1 MADVKNTLSLEL
13 QVKYDQAMKALGEVR
28 GAIAAVTQG
37 TPSTATGGDIG
48 GMQRALGELKTSIAE
63 VKTALASVGQGGGGG
78 GLASGIGA
86 QAAKAK
92 AELNDLKNT
101 ITGVG
106 DAASG
111 AAGGGLRSMATGLVG
126 LGVGV
131 FTLKQIADAVIDV
144 GRALLEAQGRLD
156 NFRAGIQFALGRDA
170 GNDLDYVR
178 ETASNLG
185 LELTSLSRSYV
196 QFMAA
201 SRGTSLEGQRAR
213 DVFEAVAQA
222 SSVLGLSAERQEDAL
237 RALAQMMSKGTVQA
251 EELRGQLGDQLP
263 GAFQLAAKAIGV
275 TEGELNRMLER
286 GEIIAS
292 DFLPKFAAALRS
304 QLGEASVS
312 AANGAQQAM
321 NRLATA
327 WEQFKQSVTD
337 AGVGDALKNGLNA
350 ISSGLDGISESLQR
364 VNKETDGWLAK
375 LKVAVEEFGPK
386 IARQA
391 GISTGFGSLADLA
404 EAGGLIRENPFRVE
418 SRASDRMNQLGQRI
432 TDSAAEASRLETGG
446 GLYQR
451 SEAARLRQVI
461 QQDAAE
467 LQALIAQAR
476 ATAGAPDQGLWGD
489 DRRMQALADMAV
501 QRKRLEGEIGSEIA
515 KNLSQIEKAER
526 NLAEFRTKY
535 ALLRGT
541 AEYDKLE
548 KELVRK
554 LAEAREVQA
563 RKGLAQPIPSA
574 RRVFD
579 TEAELALDAARRE
592 ERALQ
597 ESYNVRLVDLDTYL
611 QRRREIADAA
621 LAAETERQ
629 QTRIDAQRELLKKLD
644 AITPKTDVQAQ
655 TINDR
660 RTDAQNAIQQAEAA
674 QKKAQAERA
683 DLDRQLSL
691 IEASGRL
698 ADADR
703 KRTVEAEKYREKQ
716 NDIRRAVDLRYMSE
730 WDGQNALAALNRATA
745 QGLREQAAAYDELA
759 KVSGTM
765 GEAAA
770 SAARRLREE
779 AKDLDATMTSVEKR
793 FESTAKT
800 IDAAFQTG
808 LADVFDGIGEKGT
821 SVAETLRDA
830 FLGVARSIKRAWA
843 EIAAEDLLRSVNAS
857 LGTDAEGKQNTLGR
871 VITRAIGGGPDGSSP
886 QRAIWTRNADGAGAS
901 AGAQGILPGD
911 LKGTPGIG
919 DVLGNIGTQLRDLF
933 GGWLDTLG
941 QLFGEITGDFGGLF
955 DGLMNSLGSLF
966 SSGGG
971 GGGGGFFDAI
981 GSFFGSFFHQGGIV
995 GGGVSRG
1002 RAVDP
1007 RVWIGAPRFHS
1018 GGIAGNEVAAILKK
1032 GEEVVTEDDPRHAK
1046 NGGSGG
1052 MGVKV
1057 ELINQGTPQ
1066 RATGSQARFDGRQM
1080 VVQIFTEDIAENGPM
1095 SRAIQDTLGGNRAAG
1110 L

>member
-37 TPSTATGGDIG
+37 TPSTATGGDLG

-63 VKTALASVGQGGGGG
+63 VKTAINGLSQSTAAVGSTSGG
-78 GLASGIGA
+78 ID
-86 QAAKAK
+86 QAARSLDEVADSADAAK
-92 AELNDLKNT
+92 RNTDDAGASARRLARDLADVGATVLLVRQVAIAIRDISAEL
-101 ITGVG
+101 
-106 DAASG
+106 
-111 AAGGGLRSMATGLVG
+111 LR
-126 LGVGV
+126 
-131 FTLKQIADAVIDV
+131 
-144 GRALLEAQGRLD
+144 AQGRLD
-156 NFRAGIQFALGRDA
+156 NFQAGVQFALGRDA
-170 GNDLDYVR
+170 GNDLDYTR
-178 ETASNLG
+178 EKASELG

-196 QFMAA
+196 QFMASA
-201 SRGTSLEGQRAR
+201 RGTSLEGTRSR
-213 DVFEAVAQA
+213 EVFEAVAQA
-222 SSVLGLSAERQEDAL
+222 SSVLGLSAERQEGAL

-263 GAFQLAAKAIGV
+263 GAFRTAAAAIGV
-275 TEGELNRMLER
+275 TEGKLNEMLER

-292 DFLPKFAAALRS
+292 DFLPKFAAQLRKD
-304 QLGEASVS
+304 LGDNVTT
-312 AANGAQQAM
+312 AADGAQQSI
-321 NRLATA
+321 NRFGSA
-327 WEQFKQSVTD
+327 WERLKQNTADS
-337 AGVGDALKNGLNA
+337 GIGDAIKGQLNILSDA
-350 ISSGLDGISESLQR
+350 FDDISRSMEGARKAGEGFWGQMAEGYKGYLRFLDPRNAFSYDAQNPQARMQR
-364 VNKETDGWLAK
+364 LGQDITAN
-375 LKVAVEEFGPK
+375 
-386 IARQA
+386 
-391 GISTGFGSLADLA
+391 SA
-404 EAGGLIRENPFRVE
+404 EA
-418 SRASDRMNQLGQRI
+418 D
-432 TDSAAEASRLETGG
+432 RLERGG

-451 SEAARLRQVI
+451 SDAASLRRQVAA
-461 QQDAAE
+461 DAAE
-467 LQALIAQAR
+467 LQKLIAQSG
-476 ATAGAPDQGLWGD
+476 TGTPDQGLWGD

-554 LAEAREVQA
+554 LAEAREVQT

-597 ESYNVRLVDLDTYL
+597 ESYGVRLTDLQTYL
-611 QRRREIADAA
+611 DRRRQIADAA
-621 LAAETERQ
+621 LAAETARQ
-629 QTRIDAQRELLKKLD
+629 QTQIDAQRELLAKLD

-655 TINDR
+655 TIADR
-660 RTDAQNAIQQAEAA
+660 RTDAQRTIEQAQAQQIKAQRDRDDIERQLRLFETTERLAEMERTRTRVAEGYREVQDRIRLAVERREITERQAQDYLAEANRRTA
-674 QKKAQAERA
+674 EGLRAQAEQYDRIAEAGGIFAENAARA
-683 DLDRQLSL
+683 
-691 IEASGRL
+691 A
-698 ADADR
+698 
-703 KRTVEAEKYREKQ
+703 
-716 NDIRRAVDLRYMSE
+716 
-730 WDGQNALAALNRATA
+730 AALRT
-745 QGLREQAAAYDELA
+745 
-759 KVSGTM
+759 
-765 GEAAA
+765 EAD
-770 SAARRLREE
+770 
-779 AKDLDATMTSVEKR
+779 KLDATLTFIEQR
-793 FESTAKT
+793 FRRTADS
-800 IDAAFQTG
+800 IDAAFQDG
-808 LADVFDGIGEKGT
+808 LADIFESIGEKGT
-821 SVAETLRDA
+821 KAADVIRDA
-830 FLGVARSIKRAWA
+830 FVNVGRSIRRSLA
-843 EIAAEDLLRSVNAS
+843 EIAAEDTLNAINQS
-857 LGTDAEGKQNTLGR
+857 LGKDANGQQNTLGR
-871 VITRAIGGGPDGSSP
+871 VISRALGVDGSSRE
-886 QRAIWTRNADGAGAS
+886 RALWVRNADGAGAA

-911 LKGTPGIG
+911 VKGTPGIG
-919 DVLGNIGTQLRDLF
+919 DVLGSIGTQLRDLF
-933 GGWLDTLG
+933 GGWMDTLG
-941 QLFGEITGDFGGLF
+941 QLFGEITGGFGSLF

-1007 RVWIGAPRFHS
+1007 RVWIGAPRFHG
-1018 GGIAGNEVAAILKK
+1018 GGIAGNEVAAVLKK
-1032 GEEVVTEDDPRHAK
+1032 GEEVVTEDDPRHVK
-1046 NGGSGG
+1046 NGGG

>member
-37 TPSTATGGDIG
+37 TPSTATGGDLG

-63 VKTALASVGQGGGGG
+63 VKTALAGIGQGTGGTGM
-78 GLASGIGA
+78 ASGIGI

-92 AELNDLKNT
+92 AELNDLKSS

-170 GNDLDYVR
+170 GADLDYVR

-222 SSVLGLSAERQEDAL
+222 SSVLGLSAERQEGAL

-263 GAFQLAAKAIGV
+263 GAFRLAAQAMGV
-275 TEGELNRMLER
+275 TEGELSKMLER
-286 GEIIAS
+286 GEVIAS
-292 DFLPKFAAALRS
+292 DFLPRFAAALRS
-304 QLGEASVS
+304 QLGDTAVQ
-312 AANGAQQAM
+312 AADGAQQAM
-321 NRLATA
+321 NRLASA
-327 WEQFKQSVTD
+327 WERFVQSVSD
-337 AGVGDALKNGLNA
+337 AGVGDGLKNGLNA
-350 ISSGLDGISESLQR
+350 IAGGLDGISASLQK
-364 VNKETDGWLAK
+364 VTNETDGWLAK
-375 LKVAVEEFGPK
+375 LKVAVDEFGPK
-386 IARQA
+386 LKRQA
-391 GISTGFGSLADLA
+391 GISVGLGSVGDLA
-404 EAGGLIRENPFRVE
+404 EAGGLIRENPFRVKTGSE
-418 SRASDRMNQLGQRI
+418 RMTQLGQRI
-432 TDSAAEASRLETGG
+432 TESADQASRLEAGG
-446 GLYQR
+446 GLFQR

-461 QQDAAE
+461 EQDAAE
-467 LQALIAQAR
+467 LQKLIQQS
-476 ATAGAPDQGLWGD
+476 GAPDQGLWGD

-526 NLAEFRTKY
+526 NLADFRTKY
-535 ALLRGT
+535 ALLQGT

-554 LAEAREVQA
+554 LAEARDTA
-563 RKGLAQPIPSA
+563 SRKGIAQPIPSA

-730 WDGQNALAALNRATA
+730 WDGQNALAELNRATA

-800 IDAAFQTG
+800 IDAAFQAG
-808 LADVFDGIGEKGT
+808 LADVFDSVGEKGT

-871 VITRAIGGGPDGSSP
+871 VITRAIGGGQDGSSP
-886 QRAIWTRNADGAGAS
+886 QRAIWTRNADGAGAGAA

-911 LKGTPGIG
+911 VKGTPGIG
-919 DVLGNIGTQLRDLF
+919 DVLGNIGTELRDVF
-933 GGWLDTLG
+933 GGWIDTLG
-941 QLFGEITGDFGGLF
+941 EMFGEITGDFGGLF
-955 DGLMNSLGSLF
+955 DGLLNSLGSLF

-981 GSFFGSFFHQGGIV
+981 GSFFGSFFHE
-995 GGGVSRG
+995 GGVVGAGASRG
-1002 RAVDP
+1002 RQVDP
-1007 RVWIGAPRFHS
+1007 RVWIGAPRFHG

-1032 GEEVVTEDDPRHAK
+1032 GEEVVTEDDPRHVR
-1046 NGGSGG
+1046 NGGGSGA
-1052 MGVKV
+1052 GVKV
-1057 ELINQGTPQ
+1057 EVINRGTPQ
-1066 RATGSQARFDGRQM
+1066 RATGAQSRFDGRQM
-1080 VVQIFTEDIAENGPM
+1080 VVQLFVEDIAENGPM

>member
-63 VKTALASVGQGGGGG
+63 VKTALASVGQGSGGG

-86 QAAKAK
+86 QATKAK
-92 AELNDLKNT
+92 TELNDLKNS

-170 GNDLDYVR
+170 GADLDYVR

-222 SSVLGLSAERQEDAL
+222 SSVLGLSAERQEGAL

-263 GAFQLAAKAIGV
+263 GAFRLAAQAMGV
-275 TEGELNRMLER
+275 TEGQLSKMLET
-286 GEIIAS
+286 GQVIAS
-292 DFLPKFAAALRS
+292 DFLPKFAAALRT
-304 QLGEASVS
+304 QLGDTAVT
-312 AANGAQQAM
+312 AAGGAQQAM
-321 NRLATA
+321 NRLASA
-327 WEQFKQSVTD
+327 WERFLGSVAD
-337 AGVGDALKNGLNA
+337 SGVGEALKRTLNTLSEALTEVSEGFESAKRSGDGFFTSLAKGYAAYAGYVFRGLETQTAALEASIKENEQ
-350 ISSGLDGISESLQR
+350 LLQR
-364 VNKETDGWLAK
+364 QVRNGYD
-375 LKVAVEEFGPK
+375 PK
-386 IARQA
+386 GATVSAIRSQ
-391 GISTGFGSLADLA
+391 IERDRADLDWLRGSGE
-404 EAGGLIRENPFRVE
+404 EAWVN
-418 SRASDRMNQLGQRI
+418 
-432 TDSAAEASRLETGG
+432 
-446 GLYQR
+446 
-451 SEAARLRQVI
+451 
-461 QQDAAE
+461 
-467 LQALIAQAR
+467 
-476 ATAGAPDQGLWGD
+476 
-489 DRRMQALADMAV
+489 AD
-501 QRKRLEGEIGSEIA
+501 QRKAIDEQRQQAERRRQLESEIGSEIA

-597 ESYNVRLVDLDTYL
+597 ESYGVRLTDLDTYL

-730 WDGQNALAALNRATA
+730 WDGQNALAELNRATA

-808 LADVFDGIGEKGT
+808 LADVFDSIGEKGT

-886 QRAIWTRNADGAGAS
+886 QRAIWTRNADGTGAA

-981 GSFFGSFFHQGGIV
+981 GSFFGSFFHQGGVV
-995 GGGVSRG
+995 GGGRRSG
-1002 RAVDP
+1002 RMVDP
-1007 RVWIGAPRFHS
+1007 RVWIGAPRFHG
-1018 GGIAGNEVAAILKK
+1018 GGIAGNEIAAVLEK
-1032 GEEVVTEDDPRHAK
+1032 GEEVVTEDDPRHVK
-1046 NGGSGG
+1046 NGGGRG
-1052 MGVKV
+1052 LGVKV

>member
-37 TPSTATGGDIG
+37 TPSTATGGDLG

-63 VKTALASVGQGGGGG
+63 VKTALNGLSQSTAAVGNTSGG
-78 GLASGIGA
+78 ID
-86 QAAKAK
+86 QAARSLDEVADSADVAK
-92 AELNDLKNT
+92 RNTDDAAAASRRLARDLADVGATVLLVRQVAIAIRDISAEL
-101 ITGVG
+101 
-106 DAASG
+106 
-111 AAGGGLRSMATGLVG
+111 LR
-126 LGVGV
+126 
-131 FTLKQIADAVIDV
+131 
-144 GRALLEAQGRLD
+144 AQGRLD
-156 NFRAGIQFALGRDA
+156 NFQAGVQFALGREA
-170 GNDLDYVR
+170 GNDLAYTR
-178 ETASNLG
+178 EKASELG

-196 QFMAA
+196 QFMASA
-201 SRGTSLEGQRAR
+201 RGTALEGTRAR
-213 DVFEAVAQA
+213 EVFESIAQA
-222 SSVLGLSAERQEDAL
+222 SSVLGLSAERQEGAL

-251 EELRGQLGDQLP
+251 EELRGQLGDQFP
-263 GAFQLAAKAIGV
+263 GAFRLAAQAIGV
-275 TEGELNRMLER
+275 TEGKLSEMLER
-286 GEIIAS
+286 GEVIAS
-292 DFLPKFAAALRS
+292 DFLPKFAARVRAE
-304 QLGEASVS
+304 LGDSVVT
-312 AANGAQQAM
+312 AADGAQQAI
-321 NRLATA
+321 NRFASA
-327 WEQFKQSVTD
+327 WERLKQNTAES
-337 AGVGDALKNGLNA
+337 GIGDAIKGQLNILSDA
-350 ISSGLDGISESLQR
+350 FDDISRSMEAARKSGEGFWGQMTEGYKGYLRFLDPRNAFSYEAKTPQARMQR
-364 VNKETDGWLAK
+364 LGQDITAN
-375 LKVAVEEFGPK
+375 
-386 IARQA
+386 
-391 GISTGFGSLADLA
+391 SA
-404 EAGGLIRENPFRVE
+404 EA
-418 SRASDRMNQLGQRI
+418 D
-432 TDSAAEASRLETGG
+432 RLERGG

-451 SEAARLRQVI
+451 SDAAALRRQVAA
-461 QQDAAE
+461 DAAE
-467 LQALIAQAR
+467 LQKLIAQSG
-476 ATAGAPDQGLWGD
+476 TGTPDQGLWGD

-535 ALLRGT
+535 ALLQGT

-554 LAEAREVQA
+554 LAEAREVQT

-597 ESYNVRLVDLDTYL
+597 DSYNVRLIDLDTYL
-611 QRRREIADAA
+611 QRRRAIADAA
-621 LAAETERQ
+621 LAAENARQ

-703 KRTVEAEKYREKQ
+703 KRTLEAEKYREKQ

-730 WDGQNALAALNRATA
+730 WDGQNALAELNRATA

-779 AKDLDATMTSVEKR
+779 AKDLEATMTSVEKR

-800 IDAAFQTG
+800 IDAAFQRG
-808 LADVFDGIGEKGT
+808 LADVFDSIGEKGT
-821 SVAETLRDA
+821 SVAETLRSA
-830 FLGVARSIKRAWA
+830 FVGVAQSVKRAWA
-843 EIAAEDLLRSVNAS
+843 EIAAEDLLRGLNNS
-857 LGTDAEGKQNTLGR
+857 LGTGEDGKPNTIGR
-871 VITRAIGGGPDGSSP
+871 VLTRAIGGGPDGSSA
-886 QRAIWTRNADGAGAS
+886 QRAIWTRNADAAGAAA

-933 GGWLDTLG
+933 GGWMDTLG
-941 QLFGEITGDFGGLF
+941 QLFGEITGGFGSLF
-955 DGLMNSLGSLF
+955 DGLLSSLGSIF
-966 SSGGG
+966 SSGG

-981 GSFFGSFFHQGGIV
+981 GSFFGSFFHQGGVV
-995 GGGVSRG
+995 GAGMSRG
-1002 RAVDP
+1002 RMVDP

-1032 GEEVVTEDDPRHAK
+1032 GEEVLTEDDPRHAK
-1046 NGGSGG
+1046 NGGGG
-1052 MGVKV
+1052 AMGVKV

-1080 VVQIFTEDIAENGPM
+1080 VVQVFTEDMAENGPM

-1110 L
+1110 LS

>member
-37 TPSTATGGDIG
+37 TPSNATGGDLG

-63 VKTALASVGQGGGGG
+63 VKTAINGLSQSTAAVGSTS
-78 GLASGIGA
+78 SGID
-86 QAAKAK
+86 QAARSLDEVADSADAAK
-92 AELNDLKNT
+92 RNTDDAAASARRLARDLADVGATVLLVRQVAIAIRDISAEL
-101 ITGVG
+101 
-106 DAASG
+106 
-111 AAGGGLRSMATGLVG
+111 LR
-126 LGVGV
+126 
-131 FTLKQIADAVIDV
+131 
-144 GRALLEAQGRLD
+144 AQGRLD
-156 NFRAGIQFALGRDA
+156 NFQAGVQFALGRDA
-170 GNDLDYVR
+170 GNDLDYTR
-178 ETASNLG
+178 EKASELG

-196 QFMAA
+196 QFMASA
-201 SRGTSLEGQRAR
+201 RGTSLEGTRSR
-213 DVFEAVAQA
+213 EVFEAVAQA
-222 SSVLGLSAERQEDAL
+222 SSVLGLSAERQEGAL

-263 GAFQLAAKAIGV
+263 GAFRTAAAAIGV
-275 TEGELNRMLER
+275 TEGKLNEMLER

-292 DFLPKFAAALRS
+292 DFLPKFAAQLRKD
-304 QLGEASVS
+304 LGDNVTT
-312 AANGAQQAM
+312 AADGAQQSI
-321 NRLATA
+321 NRFGSA
-327 WEQFKQSVTD
+327 WERLKQNTADS
-337 AGVGDALKNGLNA
+337 GIGDAIKGQLNILSDAFDDISRSMEGARKAGEGFWGQMAEGYKGYLRFLDPRNAFSYDAKNPQA
-350 ISSGLDGISESLQR
+350 RMQR
-364 VNKETDGWLAK
+364 LGQDITAN
-375 LKVAVEEFGPK
+375 
-386 IARQA
+386 
-391 GISTGFGSLADLA
+391 SA
-404 EAGGLIRENPFRVE
+404 EA
-418 SRASDRMNQLGQRI
+418 D
-432 TDSAAEASRLETGG
+432 RLERGG

-451 SEAARLRQVI
+451 SDAASLRRQVAA
-461 QQDAAE
+461 DAAE
-467 LQALIAQAR
+467 LQKLIAQSG
-476 ATAGAPDQGLWGD
+476 TGTPDQGLWGD

-554 LAEAREVQA
+554 LAEAREVQS

-597 ESYNVRLVDLDTYL
+597 ESYGVRLTDLQTYL
-611 QRRREIADAA
+611 DRRRQIADAA
-621 LAAETERQ
+621 LTAETARQ
-629 QTRIDAQRELLKKLD
+629 QTQIDAQRELLAKLD

-655 TINDR
+655 TIADR
-660 RTDAQNAIQQAEAA
+660 RTDAQRTIEQAQAQQIKAQRDRDDIERQLRLFETTERLAEMERTRTRVAEGYREVQDRIRLAVERREITERQAQDYLAEANRRTA
-674 QKKAQAERA
+674 EGLRAQAEQYDRIAEAGGIFAENAARA
-683 DLDRQLSL
+683 
-691 IEASGRL
+691 A
-698 ADADR
+698 
-703 KRTVEAEKYREKQ
+703 
-716 NDIRRAVDLRYMSE
+716 
-730 WDGQNALAALNRATA
+730 AALRT
-745 QGLREQAAAYDELA
+745 
-759 KVSGTM
+759 
-765 GEAAA
+765 EAD
-770 SAARRLREE
+770 
-779 AKDLDATMTSVEKR
+779 KLDATLTFIEQR
-793 FESTAKT
+793 FRRTADS
-800 IDAAFQTG
+800 IDAAFQDG
-808 LADVFDGIGEKGT
+808 LADIFESIGEKGT
-821 SVAETLRDA
+821 KAADVIRDA
-830 FLGVARSIKRAWA
+830 FVNVGRSIRRSLA
-843 EIAAEDLLRSVNAS
+843 EIAAEDTLNAINQS
-857 LGTDAEGKQNTLGR
+857 LGKDANGQQNTLGR
-871 VITRAIGGGPDGSSP
+871 VISRALGVDGSSRE
-886 QRAIWTRNADGAGAS
+886 RALWGRNADGAGAP

-933 GGWLDTLG
+933 GGWMDTLG

-955 DGLMNSLGSLF
+955 DGLMNSLGSIF

-981 GSFFGSFFHQGGIV
+981 GSFFGSFFHQGGVV

-1032 GEEVVTEDDPRHAK
+1032 GEEVLTEDDPRHAK

>member
-63 VKTALASVGQGGGGG
+63 VKTAINGLSQSTAAVGSTS
-78 GLASGIGA
+78 SGID
-86 QAAKAK
+86 QAARSLDEVADSADAAK
-92 AELNDLKNT
+92 RNTDDAAASARRLARDLADVGATVLLVRQVAIAIRDISAEL
-101 ITGVG
+101 
-106 DAASG
+106 
-111 AAGGGLRSMATGLVG
+111 LR
-126 LGVGV
+126 
-131 FTLKQIADAVIDV
+131 
-144 GRALLEAQGRLD
+144 AQGRLD
-156 NFRAGIQFALGRDA
+156 NFQAGVQFALGRDA
-170 GNDLDYVR
+170 GNDLDYTR
-178 ETASNLG
+178 EKASELG

-196 QFMAA
+196 QFMASA
-201 SRGTSLEGQRAR
+201 RGTSLEGTRSR
-213 DVFEAVAQA
+213 EVFEAVAQA
-222 SSVLGLSAERQEDAL
+222 SSVLGLSAERQEGAL

-263 GAFQLAAKAIGV
+263 GAFRTAAAAIGV
-275 TEGELNRMLER
+275 TEGKLSEMLER

-292 DFLPKFAAALRS
+292 DFLPKFAAQLRKD
-304 QLGEASVS
+304 LGDNVT
-312 AANGAQQAM
+312 AAADGAQQSI
-321 NRLATA
+321 NRFGSA
-327 WEQFKQSVTD
+327 WERLKQNTAES
-337 AGVGDALKNGLNA
+337 GIGDAIKGQLNILSDAFDDISRSMEGARKAGEGFWGQMAEGYMGYLRFLDPRNAFSYDAKNPQA
-350 ISSGLDGISESLQR
+350 RMQR
-364 VNKETDGWLAK
+364 LGQDITAN
-375 LKVAVEEFGPK
+375 
-386 IARQA
+386 
-391 GISTGFGSLADLA
+391 SA
-404 EAGGLIRENPFRVE
+404 EA
-418 SRASDRMNQLGQRI
+418 D
-432 TDSAAEASRLETGG
+432 RLERGG

-451 SEAARLRQVI
+451 SDAASLRRQVAA
-461 QQDAAE
+461 DAAE
-467 LQALIAQAR
+467 LQKLIAQSG
-476 ATAGAPDQGLWGD
+476 TVTPDQGLWGD

-554 LAEAREVQA
+554 LAEAREVQS

-597 ESYNVRLVDLDTYL
+597 ESYGVRLTDLQTYL
-611 QRRREIADAA
+611 DRRRQIADAA
-621 LAAETERQ
+621 LAAETARQ
-629 QTRIDAQRELLKKLD
+629 QTQIDAQRELLAKLD

-655 TINDR
+655 TIADR
-660 RTDAQNAIQQAEAA
+660 RTDAQRTIEQAQAQQIKAQRDRDDIERQLRLFETTERLAEMERTRTRVAEGYREVQDRIRLAVERREITERQAQDYLAEANRRTA
-674 QKKAQAERA
+674 EGLRAQAEQYDRIAEAGGIFAENAARA
-683 DLDRQLSL
+683 
-691 IEASGRL
+691 A
-698 ADADR
+698 
-703 KRTVEAEKYREKQ
+703 
-716 NDIRRAVDLRYMSE
+716 
-730 WDGQNALAALNRATA
+730 AALRT
-745 QGLREQAAAYDELA
+745 
-759 KVSGTM
+759 
-765 GEAAA
+765 EAD
-770 SAARRLREE
+770 
-779 AKDLDATMTSVEKR
+779 KLDATLTFIEQR
-793 FESTAKT
+793 FRRTADS
-800 IDAAFQTG
+800 IDAAFQDG
-808 LADVFDGIGEKGT
+808 LADIFESIGEKGT
-821 SVAETLRDA
+821 KAADVIRDA
-830 FLGVARSIKRAWA
+830 FVNVGRSIRRSLA
-843 EIAAEDLLRSVNAS
+843 EIAAEDTLNAINQS
-857 LGTDAEGKQNTLGR
+857 LGKDANGQQNTLGR
-871 VITRAIGGGPDGSSP
+871 VISRALGVDGSSRE
-886 QRAIWTRNADGAGAS
+886 RALWVRNADGAGAP

-955 DGLMNSLGSLF
+955 DGLMNSLGSIF

-981 GSFFGSFFHQGGIV
+981 GSFFGSFFHQGGVV

-1032 GEEVVTEDDPRHAK
+1032 GEEVLTEDDPRHAK

>member
-37 TPSTATGGDIG
+37 TPSTATGGDLG

-63 VKTALASVGQGGGGG
+63 VKTAINGLSQSTAAVGSTSGG
-78 GLASGIGA
+78 ID
-86 QAAKAK
+86 QAARSLDEVADSADAAK
-92 AELNDLKNT
+92 RNTDDAGASARRLARDLADVGATVLLVRQVAIAIRDISAEL
-101 ITGVG
+101 
-106 DAASG
+106 
-111 AAGGGLRSMATGLVG
+111 LR
-126 LGVGV
+126 
-131 FTLKQIADAVIDV
+131 
-144 GRALLEAQGRLD
+144 AQGRLD
-156 NFRAGIQFALGRDA
+156 NFQAGVQFALGRDA
-170 GNDLDYVR
+170 GNDLDYTR
-178 ETASNLG
+178 EKASELG

-196 QFMAA
+196 QFMASA
-201 SRGTSLEGQRAR
+201 RGTSLEGTRSR
-213 DVFEAVAQA
+213 EVFEAVAQA
-222 SSVLGLSAERQEDAL
+222 SSVLGLSAERQEGAL

-263 GAFQLAAKAIGV
+263 GAFRTAAAAIGV
-275 TEGELNRMLER
+275 TEGKLNEMLER

-292 DFLPKFAAALRS
+292 DFLPKFAAQLRRD
-304 QLGEASVS
+304 LGDNVTT
-312 AANGAQQAM
+312 AADGAQQSI
-321 NRLATA
+321 NRFGSA
-327 WEQFKQSVTD
+327 WERLKQNTADS
-337 AGVGDALKNGLNA
+337 GIGDAIKGQLNILSDAFDDISRSMEGARKAGEGFWGQMAEGYKGYLRFLDPRNAFSYDAKNPQA
-350 ISSGLDGISESLQR
+350 RMQR
-364 VNKETDGWLAK
+364 LGQDITAN
-375 LKVAVEEFGPK
+375 
-386 IARQA
+386 
-391 GISTGFGSLADLA
+391 SA
-404 EAGGLIRENPFRVE
+404 EA
-418 SRASDRMNQLGQRI
+418 D
-432 TDSAAEASRLETGG
+432 RLERGG

-451 SEAARLRQVI
+451 SDAASLRRQVAA
-461 QQDAAE
+461 DAAE
-467 LQALIAQAR
+467 LQKLIAQSG
-476 ATAGAPDQGLWGD
+476 TGTPDQGLWGD

-554 LAEAREVQA
+554 LAEAREVQT

-597 ESYNVRLVDLDTYL
+597 ESYGVRLTDLQTYL
-611 QRRREIADAA
+611 ERRRQIADTA
-621 LAAETERQ
+621 LAAETARQ
-629 QTRIDAQRELLKKLD
+629 QTQIDAQRELLAKLD

-655 TINDR
+655 TIADR
-660 RTDAQNAIQQAEAA
+660 RTDAQRTIEQAQAQQI
-674 QKKAQAERA
+674 KAQRDRDDIE
-683 DLDRQLSL
+683 RQLRL
-691 IEASGRL
+691 VEISGRL

-703 KRTVEAEKYREKQ
+703 ARTLEAEGLREQQ
-716 NDIRRAVDLRYMSE
+716 NAIRRAVEQRYMSE
-730 WDGQNALAALNRATA
+730 WDGQNALAELNREAA
-745 QGLREQAAAYDELA
+745 RGLREQADAYDELA
-759 KVSGTM
+759 KAGGVM
-765 GEAAA
+765 GDAA
-770 SAARRLREE
+770 SLNARRLRQE
-779 AKDLDATMTSVEKR
+779 AAELEATMNSVEKR
-793 FESTAKT
+793 FQSTARS
-800 IDAAFQTG
+800 IDEAFKNG
-808 LADVFDGIGEKGT
+808 LADVFDSIGEKGT
-821 SVAETLRDA
+821 SAAETLRDA

-886 QRAIWTRNADGAGAS
+886 QRAIWTRNADGAVAP

-1032 GEEVVTEDDPRHAK
+1032 GEEVLTEDDPRHAK

>member
-63 VKTALASVGQGGGGG
+63 VKTALNGLSQSTAAVGSTS
-78 GLASGIGA
+78 SGID
-86 QAAKAK
+86 QAARSLDDVADSADVAK
-92 AELNDLKNT
+92 RNTDDAAASARRLARDLADVGATVLLVRQVAIAIRDISAEL
-101 ITGVG
+101 
-106 DAASG
+106 
-111 AAGGGLRSMATGLVG
+111 LR
-126 LGVGV
+126 
-131 FTLKQIADAVIDV
+131 
-144 GRALLEAQGRLD
+144 AQGRLD
-156 NFRAGIQFALGRDA
+156 NFQAGVQFALGRDA
-170 GNDLDYVR
+170 GNDLDYTR
-178 ETASNLG
+178 EKASELG

-196 QFMAA
+196 QFMASA
-201 SRGTSLEGQRAR
+201 RGTSLEGTRSR
-213 DVFEAVAQA
+213 EVFEAVAQA
-222 SSVLGLSAERQEDAL
+222 SSVLGLSAERQEGAL

-263 GAFQLAAKAIGV
+263 GAFRTAAAAIGV
-275 TEGELNRMLER
+275 TEGKLSEMLER

-292 DFLPKFAAALRS
+292 DFLPKFAAQLRKD
-304 QLGEASVS
+304 LGDNVT
-312 AANGAQQAM
+312 AAADGAQQSI
-321 NRLATA
+321 NRFGSA
-327 WEQFKQSVTD
+327 WERLKQNTAES
-337 AGVGDALKNGLNA
+337 GIGDAIKGQLNILSDAFDDISRSMEGARKAGEGFWGQMAEGYKGYLRFLDPRNAFSYDAKNPQA
-350 ISSGLDGISESLQR
+350 RMQR
-364 VNKETDGWLAK
+364 LGQDITAN
-375 LKVAVEEFGPK
+375 
-386 IARQA
+386 
-391 GISTGFGSLADLA
+391 SA
-404 EAGGLIRENPFRVE
+404 EA
-418 SRASDRMNQLGQRI
+418 D
-432 TDSAAEASRLETGG
+432 RLERGG

-451 SEAARLRQVI
+451 SDAASLRRQVAA
-461 QQDAAE
+461 DAAE
-467 LQALIAQAR
+467 LQKLIAQSG
-476 ATAGAPDQGLWGD
+476 TGTPDQGLWGD

-554 LAEAREVQA
+554 LAEAREVQS

-597 ESYNVRLVDLDTYL
+597 ESYGVRLTDLQTYL
-611 QRRREIADAA
+611 ERRRQIADAA
-621 LAAETERQ
+621 LAAETARQ
-629 QTRIDAQRELLKKLD
+629 QTQIDAQRELLTKLD

-655 TINDR
+655 TIADR
-660 RTDAQNAIQQAEAA
+660 RTDAQRTIEQAQAQQIKAQRDRDDIERQLRLFETTERLAEMERTRTRVAEGYREVQDRIRLAVERREITERQAQDYLAEANRRTA
-674 QKKAQAERA
+674 EGLRAQAEQYDRIAEAGGIFAENAARA
-683 DLDRQLSL
+683 
-691 IEASGRL
+691 A
-698 ADADR
+698 
-703 KRTVEAEKYREKQ
+703 
-716 NDIRRAVDLRYMSE
+716 
-730 WDGQNALAALNRATA
+730 AALRT
-745 QGLREQAAAYDELA
+745 
-759 KVSGTM
+759 
-765 GEAAA
+765 EAD
-770 SAARRLREE
+770 
-779 AKDLDATMTSVEKR
+779 KLDATLTFIEQR
-793 FESTAKT
+793 FRRTADS
-800 IDAAFQTG
+800 IDAAFQDG
-808 LADVFDGIGEKGT
+808 LADIFESIGEKGT
-821 SVAETLRDA
+821 KAADVIRDA
-830 FLGVARSIKRAWA
+830 FVNVGRSIRRSLA
-843 EIAAEDLLRSVNAS
+843 EIAAEDTLNAINQS
-857 LGTDAEGKQNTLGR
+857 LGKDANGQQNTLGR
-871 VITRAIGGGPDGSSP
+871 VISRALGVDGSSRE
-886 QRAIWTRNADGAGAS
+886 RALWVRNADGAGAP

-981 GSFFGSFFHQGGIV
+981 GSFFGSFFHQGGVV

-1032 GEEVVTEDDPRHAK
+1032 GEEVLTEDDPRHAK

>member
-1 MADVKNTLSLEL
+1 VADVKNTLSLEL

-63 VKTALASVGQGGGGG
+63 VKTAINGLSQSTAAVGSTSGG
-78 GLASGIGA
+78 ID
-86 QAAKAK
+86 QAARSLDEVADSADAAK
-92 AELNDLKNT
+92 RNTDDAGASARRLARDLADVGATVLLVRQVAIAIRDISAEL
-101 ITGVG
+101 
-106 DAASG
+106 
-111 AAGGGLRSMATGLVG
+111 LR
-126 LGVGV
+126 
-131 FTLKQIADAVIDV
+131 
-144 GRALLEAQGRLD
+144 AQGRLD
-156 NFRAGIQFALGRDA
+156 NFQAGVQFALGRDA
-170 GNDLDYVR
+170 GNDLDYTR
-178 ETASNLG
+178 EKASELG

-196 QFMAA
+196 QFMASA
-201 SRGTSLEGQRAR
+201 RGTSLEGTRSR
-213 DVFEAVAQA
+213 EVFEAVAQA
-222 SSVLGLSAERQEDAL
+222 SSVLGLSAERQEGAL

-263 GAFQLAAKAIGV
+263 GAFRTAAAAIGV
-275 TEGELNRMLER
+275 TEGKLNEMLER

-292 DFLPKFAAALRS
+292 DFLPKFAAQLRKD
-304 QLGEASVS
+304 LGDNVT
-312 AANGAQQAM
+312 AAADGAQQSI
-321 NRLATA
+321 NRFGSA
-327 WEQFKQSVTD
+327 WERLKQNTADS
-337 AGVGDALKNGLNA
+337 GIGDAIKGQLNILSDAFDDISRSMEGARKAGEGFWGQMAEGYKGYLRFLDPRNAFSYDAKNPQA
-350 ISSGLDGISESLQR
+350 RMQR
-364 VNKETDGWLAK
+364 LGQDITAN
-375 LKVAVEEFGPK
+375 
-386 IARQA
+386 
-391 GISTGFGSLADLA
+391 SA
-404 EAGGLIRENPFRVE
+404 EA
-418 SRASDRMNQLGQRI
+418 D
-432 TDSAAEASRLETGG
+432 RLERGG

-451 SEAARLRQVI
+451 SDAASLRRQVAA
-461 QQDAAE
+461 DAAE
-467 LQALIAQAR
+467 LQKLIAQSG
-476 ATAGAPDQGLWGD
+476 TGTPDQGLWGD

-554 LAEAREVQA
+554 LAEAREVQT

-597 ESYNVRLVDLDTYL
+597 ESYGVRLTDLQTYL
-611 QRRREIADAA
+611 ERRRQIADAA
-621 LAAETERQ
+621 LAAETARQ
-629 QTRIDAQRELLKKLD
+629 QTQIDAQRELLTKLD

-655 TINDR
+655 TIADR
-660 RTDAQNAIQQAEAA
+660 RIDAQRTIEQAQAQQIKAQRDRDDIERQLRLFETTERLAEMERTRTRVAEGYREVQDRIRLAVERREITERQAQDYLAEANRRTA
-674 QKKAQAERA
+674 EGLRAQAEQYDRIAEAGGIFAENAARA
-683 DLDRQLSL
+683 
-691 IEASGRL
+691 A
-698 ADADR
+698 
-703 KRTVEAEKYREKQ
+703 
-716 NDIRRAVDLRYMSE
+716 
-730 WDGQNALAALNRATA
+730 AALRT
-745 QGLREQAAAYDELA
+745 
-759 KVSGTM
+759 
-765 GEAAA
+765 EAD
-770 SAARRLREE
+770 
-779 AKDLDATMTSVEKR
+779 KLDATLTFIEQR
-793 FESTAKT
+793 FRRTADS
-800 IDAAFQTG
+800 IDAAFQDG
-808 LADVFDGIGEKGT
+808 LADIFESIGEKGT
-821 SVAETLRDA
+821 KAADVIRDA
-830 FLGVARSIKRAWA
+830 FVNVGRSIRRSLA
-843 EIAAEDLLRSVNAS
+843 EIAAEDTLNAINQS
-857 LGTDAEGKQNTLGR
+857 LGKDANGQQNTLGR
-871 VITRAIGGGPDGSSP
+871 VISRALGVDGSSRE
-886 QRAIWTRNADGAGAS
+886 RALWVRNADGAGAA

-911 LKGTPGIG
+911 VKGTPGIG
-919 DVLGNIGTQLRDLF
+919 DVLENVKTQLRDLF

-941 QLFGEITGDFGGLF
+941 QLLGDITGGVGSLF
-955 DGLMNSLGSLF
+955 DGLLSSLGSIF

-971 GGGGGFFDAI
+971 GGGGFLDAI

-1032 GEEVVTEDDPRHAK
+1032 GEEVLTEDDPRHVK
-1046 NGGSGG
+1046 NGGSGA

>member
-63 VKTALASVGQGGGGG
+63 VKTALASVGQGSGGG

-86 QAAKAK
+86 QATKAK
-92 AELNDLKNT
+92 TELNDLKNS

-170 GNDLDYVR
+170 GADLDYVR

-222 SSVLGLSAERQEDAL
+222 SSVLGLSAERQEGAL

-263 GAFQLAAKAIGV
+263 GAFRLAAQAMGV
-275 TEGELNRMLER
+275 TEGELSKMLER
-286 GEIIAS
+286 GEVIAS
-292 DFLPKFAAALRS
+292 DFLPRFAAALRS
-304 QLGEASVS
+304 QLGDTAVK
-312 AANGAQQAM
+312 AADGAQQAM
-321 NRLATA
+321 NRLASA
-327 WEQFKQSVTD
+327 WERLVQSVSD
-337 AGVGDALKNGLNA
+337 AGVGEGLKDGLNA
-350 ISSGLDGISESLQR
+350 IAGGLDGISASLQK
-364 VNKETDGWLAK
+364 VTNETDGWLAK
-375 LKVAVEEFGPK
+375 LKVAVDEFGPK
-386 IARQA
+386 LMRRA
-391 GISTGFGSLADLA
+391 GISVGLGSVGDLA
-404 EAGGLIRENPFRVE
+404 EAGGLIRENPFRVKAGSE
-418 SRASDRMNQLGQRI
+418 RMNQLGQRI
-432 TDSAAEASRLETGG
+432 TESASEASRLEAGG
-446 GLYQR
+446 GLFQR
-451 SEAARLRQVI
+451 SEAARLRRVI
-461 QQDAAE
+461 EQDAAE
-467 LQALIAQAR
+467 LQKLIQQSG
-476 ATAGAPDQGLWGD
+476 TPDQGLWGD

-554 LAEAREVQA
+554 LAEAREVQT

-597 ESYNVRLVDLDTYL
+597 ESYGVRLTDLQTYL
-611 QRRREIADAA
+611 ERRRQIADAA
-621 LAAETERQ
+621 LAAETARQ
-629 QTRIDAQRELLKKLD
+629 QTQIDAQRELLTKLD

-655 TINDR
+655 TIADR
-660 RTDAQNAIQQAEAA
+660 RTDAQRTIEQAQAQQIKAQRDRDDIERQLRLFETTERLAEMERTRTRVAEGYREVQDRIRLAVERREITERQAQDYLAEANRRTA
-674 QKKAQAERA
+674 EGLRAQAEQYDRIAEAGGIFAENAARA
-683 DLDRQLSL
+683 
-691 IEASGRL
+691 A
-698 ADADR
+698 
-703 KRTVEAEKYREKQ
+703 
-716 NDIRRAVDLRYMSE
+716 
-730 WDGQNALAALNRATA
+730 AALRT
-745 QGLREQAAAYDELA
+745 
-759 KVSGTM
+759 
-765 GEAAA
+765 EAD
-770 SAARRLREE
+770 
-779 AKDLDATMTSVEKR
+779 KLDATLTFIEQR
-793 FESTAKT
+793 FRRTADS
-800 IDAAFQTG
+800 IDAAFQDG
-808 LADVFDGIGEKGT
+808 LADIFESIGEKGT
-821 SVAETLRDA
+821 KAADVIRDA
-830 FLGVARSIKRAWA
+830 FVNVGRSIRRSLA
-843 EIAAEDLLRSVNAS
+843 EIAAEDTLNAINQS
-857 LGTDAEGKQNTLGR
+857 LGKDANGQQNTLGR
-871 VITRAIGGGPDGSSP
+871 VISRALGVDGSSRE
-886 QRAIWTRNADGAGAS
+886 RALWVRNADGAGAP

-933 GGWLDTLG
+933 GGWMDTLG

-971 GGGGGFFDAI
+971 GGGGFFDAI
-981 GSFFGSFFHQGGIV
+981 GSFFGSFFHQGGVV

-1032 GEEVVTEDDPRHAK
+1032 GEEVLTEDDPRHAK

>member
-37 TPSTATGGDIG
+37 TPSNATGGDLG

-63 VKTALASVGQGGGGG
+63 VKTALASVGQGSGGG

-92 AELNDLKNT
+92 AELNDLKNS

-111 AAGGGLRSMATGLVG
+111 AASGGLRSMATGLVG

-222 SSVLGLSAERQEDAL
+222 SSVLGLSAERQEGAL

-461 QQDAAE
+461 QQDATE

-489 DRRMQALADMAV
+489 DRRMQALADMAEE
-501 QRKRLEGEIGSEIA
+501 RKRLEDEIGREIA

-535 ALLRGT
+535 ALLQGT

-554 LAEAREVQA
+554 LAEAREVQS

-597 ESYNVRLVDLDTYL
+597 ESYGVRLTDLQTYL
-611 QRRREIADAA
+611 ERRRQIADTA
-621 LAAETERQ
+621 LAAETARQ
-629 QTRIDAQRELLKKLD
+629 QTQIDAQRELLTKLD

-655 TINDR
+655 TIADR
-660 RTDAQNAIQQAEAA
+660 RTDAQRTIEQAQAQQIKAQRDRDDIERQLRLFETTERLAEMERTRTRVAEGYREVQDRIRLAVERREITERQAQDYLAEANRRTA
-674 QKKAQAERA
+674 EGLRAQAEQYDRIAEAGGIFAENAARA
-683 DLDRQLSL
+683 
-691 IEASGRL
+691 A
-698 ADADR
+698 
-703 KRTVEAEKYREKQ
+703 
-716 NDIRRAVDLRYMSE
+716 
-730 WDGQNALAALNRATA
+730 AALRT
-745 QGLREQAAAYDELA
+745 
-759 KVSGTM
+759 
-765 GEAAA
+765 EAD
-770 SAARRLREE
+770 
-779 AKDLDATMTSVEKR
+779 KLDATLTFIEQR
-793 FESTAKT
+793 FRRTADS
-800 IDAAFQTG
+800 IDAAFQDG
-808 LADVFDGIGEKGT
+808 LADIFESIGEKGT
-821 SVAETLRDA
+821 KAADVIRDA
-830 FLGVARSIKRAWA
+830 FVNVGRSIRRSLA
-843 EIAAEDLLRSVNAS
+843 EIAAEDTLNAINQS
-857 LGTDAEGKQNTLGR
+857 LGKDANGQQNTLGR
-871 VITRAIGGGPDGSSP
+871 VISRALGVDGSSRE
-886 QRAIWTRNADGAGAS
+886 RALWVRNADGTGAA

-941 QLFGEITGDFGGLF
+941 QLFGEITGGFGSLF

-1032 GEEVVTEDDPRHAK
+1032 GEEVLTEDDPRHAK

>member
-63 VKTALASVGQGGGGG
+63 VKTAIN
-78 GLASGIGA
+78 GLSQSTAAIGSTSSGID
-86 QAAKAK
+86 QAARSLDDVADSADVAK
-92 AELNDLKNT
+92 RNTDDAAASARRLARDIADVGATVLLVRQVAIAIRDISAEL
-101 ITGVG
+101 
-106 DAASG
+106 
-111 AAGGGLRSMATGLVG
+111 LR
-126 LGVGV
+126 
-131 FTLKQIADAVIDV
+131 
-144 GRALLEAQGRLD
+144 AQGRLD
-156 NFRAGIQFALGRDA
+156 NFQAGVQFALGRDA
-170 GNDLDYVR
+170 GNDLDYTR
-178 ETASNLG
+178 EKASELG

-196 QFMAA
+196 QFMASA
-201 SRGTSLEGQRAR
+201 RGTSLEGTRSR
-213 DVFEAVAQA
+213 EVFEAVAQA
-222 SSVLGLSAERQEDAL
+222 SSVLGLSAERQEGAL

-263 GAFQLAAKAIGV
+263 GAFRTAAAAIGV
-275 TEGELNRMLER
+275 TEGKLNEMLER

-292 DFLPKFAAALRS
+292 DFLPKFAAQLRKD
-304 QLGEASVS
+304 LGDNVTT
-312 AANGAQQAM
+312 AADGAQQSI
-321 NRLATA
+321 NRFGSA
-327 WEQFKQSVTD
+327 WERLKQNTADS
-337 AGVGDALKNGLNA
+337 GIGDAIKGQLNILSDAFDDISRSMEGARKAGEGFWGQMAEGYKGYLRFLDPRNAFSYDAKNPQA
-350 ISSGLDGISESLQR
+350 RMQR
-364 VNKETDGWLAK
+364 LGQDITAN
-375 LKVAVEEFGPK
+375 
-386 IARQA
+386 
-391 GISTGFGSLADLA
+391 SA
-404 EAGGLIRENPFRVE
+404 EA
-418 SRASDRMNQLGQRI
+418 D
-432 TDSAAEASRLETGG
+432 RLERGG

-451 SEAARLRQVI
+451 SDAASLRRQVAA
-461 QQDAAE
+461 DAAE
-467 LQALIAQAR
+467 LQKLIAQSG
-476 ATAGAPDQGLWGD
+476 TGTPDQGLWGD

-554 LAEAREVQA
+554 LAEAREVQT

-597 ESYNVRLVDLDTYL
+597 ESYGVRLTDLQTYL
-611 QRRREIADAA
+611 DRRRQIADAA
-621 LAAETERQ
+621 LAAETARQ
-629 QTRIDAQRELLKKLD
+629 QTQIDAQRELLAKLD
-644 AITPKTDVQAQ
+644 AIMPKTDVQAQ
-655 TINDR
+655 TIADR
-660 RTDAQNAIQQAEAA
+660 RTDAQRTIEQAQAQQIKAQRDRDDIERQLRLFETTERLAEMERTRTRVAEGYREVQDRIRLAVERREITERQAQDYLAEANRRTA
-674 QKKAQAERA
+674 EGLRAQAEQYDRIAEAGGIFAENAARA
-683 DLDRQLSL
+683 
-691 IEASGRL
+691 A
-698 ADADR
+698 
-703 KRTVEAEKYREKQ
+703 
-716 NDIRRAVDLRYMSE
+716 
-730 WDGQNALAALNRATA
+730 AALRT
-745 QGLREQAAAYDELA
+745 
-759 KVSGTM
+759 
-765 GEAAA
+765 EAD
-770 SAARRLREE
+770 
-779 AKDLDATMTSVEKR
+779 KLDATLTFIEQR
-793 FESTAKT
+793 FRRTADS
-800 IDAAFQTG
+800 IDAAFQDG
-808 LADVFDGIGEKGT
+808 LADIFESIGEKGT
-821 SVAETLRDA
+821 KAADVIRDA
-830 FLGVARSIKRAWA
+830 FVNVGRSIRRSLA
-843 EIAAEDLLRSVNAS
+843 EIAAEDTLNAINQS
-857 LGTDAEGKQNTLGR
+857 LGKDANGQQNTLGR
-871 VITRAIGGGPDGSSP
+871 VISRALGVDGSSRE
-886 QRAIWTRNADGAGAS
+886 RALWVRNADGAGAP

-955 DGLMNSLGSLF
+955 DGLMNSLGSIF

-981 GSFFGSFFHQGGIV
+981 GSFFGSFFHQGGVV

-1032 GEEVVTEDDPRHAK
+1032 GEEVLTEDDPRHAK

>member
-37 TPSTATGGDIG
+37 APSTATGGDIG

-63 VKTALASVGQGGGGG
+63 VKTALASVGQGSGGG

-86 QAAKAK
+86 QATKAK
-92 AELNDLKNT
+92 TELNDLKNS

-170 GNDLDYVR
+170 GADLDYVR

-222 SSVLGLSAERQEDAL
+222 SSVLGLSAERQEGAL

-263 GAFQLAAKAIGV
+263 GAFRLAAQAMGV
-275 TEGELNRMLER
+275 TEGQLSKMLET
-286 GEIIAS
+286 GQVIAS
-292 DFLPKFAAALRS
+292 DFLPKFAAALRT
-304 QLGEASVS
+304 QLGDTAVT
-312 AANGAQQAM
+312 AAGGAQQAM
-321 NRLATA
+321 NRLASA
-327 WEQFKQSVTD
+327 WERFLGSVAD
-337 AGVGDALKNGLNA
+337 SGVGEALKRTLNTLSEALTEVSEGFESAKRSGDGFFTSLAKGYAAYAGYVFRGLETQTAALEASIKENEQ
-350 ISSGLDGISESLQR
+350 LLQR
-364 VNKETDGWLAK
+364 QVRNGYDPKGATVSAIRSQIERDRADLDWLRGSGDEAWVNADQRKAIDEQRQQAERRRQLEADIGD
-375 LKVAVEEFGPK
+375 E
-386 IARQA
+386 IAR
-391 GISTGFGSLADLA
+391 
-404 EAGGLIRENPFRVE
+404 
-418 SRASDRMNQLGQRI
+418 
-432 TDSAAEASRLETGG
+432 
-446 GLYQR
+446 
-451 SEAARLRQVI
+451 
-461 QQDAAE
+461 
-467 LQALIAQAR
+467 
-476 ATAGAPDQGLWGD
+476 
-489 DRRMQALADMAV
+489 
-501 QRKRLEGEIGSEIA
+501 
-515 KNLSQIEKAER
+515 NLSQIAKAER
-526 NLAEFRTKY
+526 ALADFRTKY
-535 ALLRGT
+535 ALLQGT

-554 LAEAREVQA
+554 LAEAREVQT

-597 ESYNVRLVDLDTYL
+597 ESYGVRLTDLQTYL
-611 QRRREIADAA
+611 DRRRQIADAA
-621 LAAETERQ
+621 LAAESARQ
-629 QTRIDAQRELLKKLD
+629 QTQIDAQRELLAKLD

-655 TINDR
+655 TIADR
-660 RTDAQNAIQQAEAA
+660 RTDAQRTIEQAQAQQIKAQRDRDDIERQLRLFETTERLAEMERTRTRVAEGYREVQDRIRLAVERREITERQAQDYLAEANRRTA
-674 QKKAQAERA
+674 EGLRAQAEQY
-683 DLDRQLSL
+683 DR
-691 IEASGRL
+691 IAEAGGIF
-698 ADADR
+698 
-703 KRTVEAEKYREKQ
+703 AE
-716 NDIRRAVDLRYMSE
+716 
-730 WDGQNALAALNRATA
+730 NAAR
-745 QGLREQAAAYDELA
+745 
-759 KVSGTM
+759 
-765 GEAAA
+765 AAA
-770 SAARRLREE
+770 SLRTE
-779 AKDLDATMTSVEKR
+779 ADKLDATLTFIEQR
-793 FESTAKT
+793 FRRTADS
-800 IDAAFQTG
+800 IDAAFQEG
-808 LADVFDGIGEKGT
+808 LADIFESIGEKGT
-821 SVAETLRDA
+821 KAADVIRDA
-830 FLGVARSIKRAWA
+830 FVNVGRSIRRSLA
-843 EIAAEDLLRSVNAS
+843 EIAAEDTLNAINQS
-857 LGTDAEGKQNTLGR
+857 LGKDANGQQNTLGR
-871 VITRAIGGGPDGSSP
+871 VISRALGVDGSSRE
-886 QRAIWTRNADGAGAS
+886 RALWVRNADGAGAA

-911 LKGTPGIG
+911 VKGTPGIG
-919 DVLGNIGTQLRDLF
+919 DVLGSIGTQLRDLF
-933 GGWLDTLG
+933 GGWMDTLG
-941 QLFGEITGDFGGLF
+941 QLFGEITGGFGSLF
-955 DGLMNSLGSLF
+955 DGLMNSLGSIF

-1032 GEEVVTEDDPRHAK
+1032 GEEVLTEDDPRHAK